1 MLVGQRQQRSGVSFG
16 LMGVSEGAAE
26 SWIQKTGSRVLESK
40 VMATAVPDS
49 QLGSTRSRAAPAR
62 CLSSY

>member
-1 MLVGQRQQRSGVSFG
+1 MSFG